1 MNGVERLMNEDIALA
16 SVTSKKILMNGI
28 VPSIL
33 KGESE
38 TELTASVLK
47 KKDPKHGGLISK
59 CKKNKKKAL
68 KV

>member
-47 KKDPKHGGLISK
+47 KKDRKHGGLISK
-59 CKKNKKKAL
+59 CKKKKKH
-68 KV
+68 